1 MSPVT
6 DRAVSSTLNYVLSLG
21 IMAILVTGLLSAGG
35 GFVED
40 RQEEVIRSELEVI
53 GQQVASDIQRADRL
67 VTAGDG
73 NQRVELTQTLPEE
86 ISGSRYRMS
95 LETSPAQLVLTS
107 DDPERTVSV
116 RLQTTTPLAAS
127 KVDGGTVRVVYN
139 SGQLEVTNG

>member
-1 MSPVT
+1 MT

-40 RQEEVIRSELEVI
+40 RQKEVVRSELEVI
-53 GQQVASDIQRADRL
+53 GQQIASDIQRVDRL

-73 NQRVELTQTLPEE
+73 NRRVELTQTLPEE
-86 ISGSRYRMS
+86 ISGSRYRIS
-95 LETSPAQLVLTS
+95 LEASSSELVLTS
-107 DDPERTVSV
+107 DDPEISVSV
-116 RLQTTTPLAAS
+116 QLQTTTSLGAS

-139 SGQLEVTNG
+139 SGPEELEVTNG